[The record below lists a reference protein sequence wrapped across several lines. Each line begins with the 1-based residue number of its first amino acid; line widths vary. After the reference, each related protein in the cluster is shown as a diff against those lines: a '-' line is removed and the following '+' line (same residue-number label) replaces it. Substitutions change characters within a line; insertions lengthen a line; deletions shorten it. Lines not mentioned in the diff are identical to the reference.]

1 MNPRYRK
8 IAVFAGA
15 AVLAGGVGV
24 AVASQG
30 GEDTGSRAA
39 LTQGMPGQPGAG
51 QAQGTVPGQ
60 SGQTQGG
67 QSQGAVPG
75 GPPGAGGPGALDL
88 ETLAGKL
95 GVSTDDLE
103 AALQDLLPE
112 PPTESGE
119 NPLVTAL
126 AGALGLADDTVA
138 AALEAVRP
146 DDDFHGG
153 APPAGATPP
162 SGGDTAPPSG
172 AAPDGSDDGS
182 TPPSGSDDG
191 TTAQTA
197 LS

>member
-1 MNPRYRK
+1 MNPRFRK

-39 LTQGMPGQPGAG
+39 MTQAMPGQPGGG

-60 SGQTQGG
+60 AQGQNG
-67 QSQGAVPG
+67 QSRGAVPG
-75 GPPGAGGPGALDL
+75 GPPGGGGPGAIDL
-88 ETLAGKL
+88 ETLADTL
-95 GVSTDDLE
+95 GVSTDDLQE
-103 AALQDLLPE
+103 ALQNLLPE
-112 PPTESGE
+112 APAQTAG
-119 NPLVTAL
+119 NPLVAAL
-126 AGALGLADDTVA
+126 AGALGLSEDEVA
-138 AALEAVRP
+138 AALDAVRP

-162 SGGDTAPPSG
+162 SGGGT
-172 AAPDGSDDGS
+172 
-182 TPPSGSDDG
+182 TPPGDTDDG
-191 TTAQTA
+191 TTTGTA

>member
-1 MNPRYRK
+1 MNPRFRK

-39 LTQGMPGQPGAG
+39 MTQAMPGQPGGG

-60 SGQTQGG
+60 GQGG
-67 QSQGAVPG
+67 SQSQGAVPG
-75 GPPGAGGPGALDL
+75 GPPGAGGPAGIDL
-88 ETLAGKL
+88 ETLAETL
-95 GVSTDDLE
+95 GVSTDDLQ
-103 AALQDLLPE
+103 AALQDLWPG
-112 PPTESGE
+112 PPAQSGE

-126 AGALGLADDTVA
+126 AGALGLSEDKVA

-146 DDDFHGG
+146 DDGLDGG
-153 APPAGATPP
+153 TPPAGATPP
-162 SGGDTAPPSG
+162 SETDD
-172 AAPDGSDDGS
+172 AA
-182 TPPSGSDDG
+182 
-191 TTAQTA
+191 TTQTA

>member
-1 MNPRYRK
+1 MSPRFRK
-8 IAVFAGA
+8 VAVFAGA

-30 GEDTGSRAA
+30 GEDTGARAA
-39 LTQGMPGQPGAG
+39 MTQGMPGQPGGG

-60 SGQTQGG
+60 SGQGG

-88 ETLAGKL
+88 ETLAEQL
-95 GVSTDDLE
+95 GVSTDELQ
-103 AALQDLLPE
+103 AALQDLQPE
-112 PPTESGE
+112 PPTQSGE

-126 AGALGLADDTVA
+126 AGALGLSEDKVA

-146 DDDFHGG
+146 DDGLGGG
-153 APPAGATPP
+153 APPSGATPP
-162 SGGDTAPPSG
+162 SGGDRRHRR
-172 AAPDGSDDGS
+172 AAGST

-191 TTAQTA
+191 TTSQTS

>member
-1 MNPRYRK
+1 MNPRFRK

-75 GPPGAGGPGALDL
+75 GPPGAGGPAGIDL
-88 ETLAGKL
+88 ETLAETL
-95 GVSTDDLE
+95 GVSTDDLQ
-103 AALQDLLPE
+103 AGLQDLWPG
-112 PPTESGE
+112 PPAQSGE

-126 AGALGLADDTVA
+126 AGALGLSEDKVA

-146 DDDFHGG
+146 DDGLDGG
-153 APPAGATPP
+153 TPPAGATPP
-162 SGGDTAPPSG
+162 SETDD
-172 AAPDGSDDGS
+172 AA
-182 TPPSGSDDG
+182 
-191 TTAQTA
+191 TTQTA

>member
-1 MNPRYRK
+1 MNPRFRK

-39 LTQGMPGQPGAG
+39 MTQGMPGQPGGG

-60 SGQTQGG
+60 GQGQTR
-67 QSQGAVPG
+67 AARARAPCPAARPAPEVPG
-75 GPPGAGGPGALDL
+75 AIDL
-88 ETLAGKL
+88 ETLADTL
-95 GVSTDDLE
+95 GVSTDDLQ
-103 AALQDLLPE
+103 AALQNLLPE
-112 PPTESGE
+112 PPAQPGE
-119 NPLVTAL
+119 NPLVAAL
-126 AGALGLADDTVA
+126 AGALGLSEDKVA

-146 DDDFHGG
+146 DDDFDGG

-162 SGGDTAPPSG
+162 SGGST
-172 AAPDGSDDGS
+172 
-182 TPPSGSDDG
+182 TPPGGTDDG
-191 TTAQTA
+191 TTTGTA

>member
-1 MNPRYRK
+1 MNPRFRK

-30 GEDTGSRAA
+30 GDDTGSRTAMA
-39 LTQGMPGQPGAG
+39 QAMPGQPGGG

-60 SGQTQGG
+60 GQGGQIQGG

-75 GPPGAGGPGALDL
+75 GPPGAGGPGAIDL
-88 ETLAGKL
+88 ETLADTL
-95 GVSTDDLE
+95 GVSTDDLQE
-103 AALQDLLPE
+103 ALQNLLPE
-112 PPTESGE
+112 PPAQTGG
-119 NPLVTAL
+119 NPLVAAL
-126 AGALGLADDTVA
+126 AGALGLSEDKIA

-153 APPAGATPP
+153 GGTTPP
-162 SGGDTAPPSG
+162 
-172 AAPDGSDDGS
+172 DG
-182 TPPSGSDDG
+182 TDDG
-191 TTAQTA
+191 TTTGTA

>member
-1 MNPRYRK
+1 MNPRFRK

-39 LTQGMPGQPGAG
+39 MTQGMPGQPGGG
-51 QAQGTVPGQ
+51 QVQGTVPGQ
-60 SGQTQGG
+60 GQGG

-75 GPPGAGGPGALDL
+75 GPPGAGGPGGIDL
-88 ETLAGKL
+88 ETLAETL
-95 GVSTDDLE
+95 GVSTDDLQ
-103 AALQDLLPE
+103 AALQDLWPG
-112 PPTESGE
+112 PPAQSGE

-126 AGALGLADDTVA
+126 AGALGLSEDTVA

>member
-1 MNPRYRK
+1 MNPRFRK

-39 LTQGMPGQPGAG
+39 MTQAMPGQPGGG
-51 QAQGTVPGQ
+51 QVQGTVPGQ
-60 SGQTQGG
+60 GQGGQTQGG

-75 GPPGAGGPGALDL
+75 GPPGAGGPGGIDL
-88 ETLAGKL
+88 ETLAEKL
-95 GVSTDDLE
+95 GVSTDDLQAE
-103 AALQDLLPE
+103 LQDLRPE
-112 PPTESGE
+112 PPTQSGE

-126 AGALGLADDTVA
+126 AGALGLSEDKIA

-153 APPAGATPP
+153 GGTTPP
-162 SGGDTAPPSG
+162 
-172 AAPDGSDDGS
+172 DG
-182 TPPSGSDDG
+182 TDDG
-191 TTAQTA
+191 TTTGTA